1 MAAITV
7 SGRHALLVGYQPDEA
22 LRPSLANLFLSLPFA
37 PSMPRLSFSR
47 PLSKSPRLT
56 PLQAEE
62 REFIDGTLYLH
73 ARVSLRSPKL
83 MGSWKNLG
91 RMLLTSRTTLYL
103 AILTRTSYMLLTLST
118 RIRTSISLSNIFFKT
133 NNCHSNDHPK
143 ASRKIEFKTKFLK
156 TLKNIFEKSGM

>member
-22 LRPSLANLFLSLPFA
+22 LRPSLATLFFSLPFA
-37 PSMPRLSFSR
+37 PSVPRAPLSFSR

-73 ARVSLRSPKL
+73 ARVSLYARAD
-83 MGSWKNLG
+83 G
-91 RMLLTSRTTLYL
+91 LLEKSR
-103 AILTRTSYMLLTLST
+103 ANASGFANH
-118 RIRTSISLSNIFFKT
+118 SLSRDT
-133 NNCHSNDHPK
+133 DPH
-143 ASRKIEFKTKFLK
+143 FLHAFD
-156 TLKNIFEKSGM
+156 TVDTG

>member
-22 LRPSLANLFLSLPFA
+22 LRPSLATLFLSLF
-37 PSMPRLSFSR
+37 PSLPLCPVPPLSFSR

-73 ARVSLRSPKL
+73 AR
-83 MGSWKNLG
+83 
-91 RMLLTSRTTLYL
+91 
-103 AILTRTSYMLLTLST
+103 LSH
-118 RIRTSISLSNIFFKT
+118 SLSF
-133 NNCHSNDHPK
+133 SLSALARADG
-143 ASRKIEFKTKFLK
+143 L
-156 TLKNIFEKSGM
+156 LEKSRANVSGLANYSLSRDTDPHFLHAFDTVDTG